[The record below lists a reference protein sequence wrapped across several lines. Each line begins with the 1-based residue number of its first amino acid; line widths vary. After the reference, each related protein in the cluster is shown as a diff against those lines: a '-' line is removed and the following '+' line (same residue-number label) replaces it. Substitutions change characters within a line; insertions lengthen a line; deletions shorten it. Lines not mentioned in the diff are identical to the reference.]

1 MTLPFNQVFET
12 PFRFD
17 VGLDEVDPDV
27 SMAARRDGR
36 IMGLLVESLLAPK
49 VAQYG
54 YRHAP
59 SKEYDYQS
67 INTTF
72 HLECKGANHRGT
84 NLSPSN
90 MIGKGR
96 AYDHEKFVETSVA
109 KHYMVVDT
117 TPAAQGKLRYMFL
130 EGTQVAK
137 MEAKKQGRL
146 SAAEV
151 KVLFENATKSN

>member
-17 VGLDEVDPDV
+17 VGLDAVDPDV
-27 SMAARRDGR
+27 SMDARRDGR
-36 IMGLLVESLLAPK
+36 IMGLLVERLLAPK

-67 INTTF
+67 INTSF

-96 AYDHEKFVETSVA
+96 SYNHDKFVETSNA
-109 KHYMVVDT
+109 KHYMIVDT
-117 TPAAQGKLRYMFL
+117 TPAAQGILRYMFL
-130 EGTQVAK
+130 QGTQVAK
-137 MEAKKQGRL
+137 MEARKQGKL

-151 KVLFENATKSN
+151 KALFASASNSN